1 MIVQRYK
8 SVEDYLDGHEHWRLL
23 LNRLR
28 TILNACEV
36 DETVKW
42 GQPCY
47 THGGKNVAGIG
58 AFKEFVSVWFFQGA
72 LLRDDHG
79 VLVNA
84 QEGKTR
90 AMRQWRFQSAD
101 EIDEPLLRAY
111 VDEAIENQ
119 CQGKAIRAE
128 RNKPVEVPDELAG
141 ALAESRDAGER
152 FDALTPGKQR
162 EYAGYIAQAKRV
174 ETRVRRLEQILPMIR
189 AGRGLNDK
197 YKK

>member
-1 MIVQRYK
+1 MQRYK
-8 SVEDYLDGHEHWRLL
+8 SVEDYLDGHAEWRALL
-23 LNRLR
+23 ERLR
-28 TILNACEV
+28 DIMNKCAV

-47 THGGKNVAGIG
+47 THRGKNVAGIG

-72 LLRDDHG
+72 LLRDEQG

-90 AMRQWRFQSAD
+90 AMRQWRFQAVE
-101 EIDEPLLRAY
+101 EIDETLLRAY
-111 VDEAIENQ
+111 VDESIENQ
-119 CQGKAIRAE
+119 RQGKAIKAE
-128 RNKPVEVPDELAG
+128 RQKPVEVPDELAG
-141 ALAESRDAGER
+141 ALAEDRDAGER

-162 EYAGYIAQAKRV
+162 EYTEYIAQAKRA
-174 ETRVRRLEQILPMIR
+174 ETRNRRLEKILPMIR
-189 AGRGLNDK
+189 AGQGLNDK

>member
-1 MIVQRYK
+1 MQRYK
-8 SVEDYLDGHEHWRLL
+8 SVEDYLDGHAEWRALL
-23 LNRLR
+23 ERLR
-28 TILNACEV
+28 DVMNECEV

-47 THGGKNVAGIG
+47 THKGKNVAGIG

-72 LLRDDHG
+72 LLRDEQG

-90 AMRQWRFQSAD
+90 AMRQWRFQAVE
-101 EIDEPLLRAY
+101 EIDETLLRAY
-111 VDEAIENQ
+111 VDESIENQ
-119 CQGKAIRAE
+119 RQGKAIKAE
-128 RNKPVEVPDELAG
+128 RQKPVEVPDELAG
-141 ALAESRDAGER
+141 ALAEDRDAGER

-162 EYAGYIAQAKRV
+162 EYAEYIAQAKRA
-174 ETRVRRLEQILPMIR
+174 ETRTRRLEKILPMIR
-189 AGRGLNDK
+189 AGHGLNDK

>member
-1 MIVQRYK
+1 MQRYK
-8 SVEDYLDGHEHWRLL
+8 TVEDYLDGHGEWRSVLE
-23 LNRLR
+23 RLR
-28 TILNACEV
+28 AILNGCEV
-36 DETVKW
+36 EETVKW

-58 AFKEFVSVWFFQGA
+58 AFREFVSVWFFQGA

-111 VDEAIENQ
+111 VEESVENQ
-119 CQGKAIRAE
+119 RQGREIKAQ
-128 RNKPVEVPDELAG
+128 RNKKVEVPDELAR
-141 ALAESRDAGER
+141 ALADHRDAVAR
-152 FDALTPGKQR
+152 FNALTPGKQR
-162 EYAGYIAQAKRV
+162 EYADYIADAKKE
-174 ETRVRRLEQILPMIR
+174 ETRLKRLEKIMPMIL
-189 AGRGLNDK
+189 AGRGLNDR